1 MMILVDR
8 GVISLDD
15 PVELILNRTWRA
27 ALEVTGAQGLP
38 AIADAGNVARPG
50 TQLKLSLRVPPTTD
64 VDTATAAVKSILE
77 AQAPHGATVSFSP
90 DTPGP
95 GWESP
100 PCAEWLHD
108 AMNEAS
114 SEYFGQDAAWMG
126 EGGSIPF
133 MGMLGEKFPQA
144 QFLVTGVLG
153 PKSNAHGPNEFLHL
167 PTARRLTC
175 CVALILARHFVR
187 ET

>member
-1 MMILVDR
+1 
-8 GVISLDD
+8 
-15 PVELILNRTWRA
+15 
-27 ALEVTGAQGLP
+27 
-38 AIADAGNVARPG
+38 
-50 TQLKLSLRVPPTTD
+50 LKLSLRVPPTTD
-64 VDTATAAVKSILE
+64 VDVATAAVKSILE

-114 SEYFGQDAAWMG
+114 SAYFGQDAAWMG

-133 MGMLGEKFPQA
+133 MGMLGEKSPQA
-144 QFLVTGVLG
+144 QFLVTEQNLDNGQWPPL
-153 PKSNAHGPNEFLHL
+153 NHGAQAQP
-167 PTARRLTC
+167 PVPWPQAMQQPWDPPQ
-175 CVALILARHFVR
+175 RH
-187 ET
+187 